1 MTGSGLGTF
10 RSGSKP
16 RGVLPHRRNLIAQV
30 LVEFDWCNF
39 QQTVKLKLWLPL
51 PEKLLVFREIVSLD
65 HVNGIDMRY
74 NPMLF

>member
-1 MTGSGLGTF
+1 M
-10 RSGSKP
+10 
-16 RGVLPHRRNLIAQV
+16 GVLPHRHTSFAQV
-30 LVEFDWCNF
+30 FVGLDWDTF
-39 QQTVKLKLWLPL
+39 QQMVKVKLWLPL